1 MFIRS
6 MRIYLMRTL
15 LFLSE
20 GITLY
25 FKGQYSF
32 SGFTLERALEDHYP
46 IVSEQGK
53 NVNVLEKRFSIIVQ
67 GERILLFL
75 FLHLNIPG

>member
-25 FKGQYSF
+25 FKGQYLF

-46 IVSEQGK
+46 IVAEQGK